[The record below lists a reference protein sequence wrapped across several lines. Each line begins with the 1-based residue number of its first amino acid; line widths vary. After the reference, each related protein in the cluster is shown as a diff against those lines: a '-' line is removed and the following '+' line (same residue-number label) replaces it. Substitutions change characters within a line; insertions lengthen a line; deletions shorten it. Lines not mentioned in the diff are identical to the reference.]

1 MTDKEASANFAANV
15 LRLLAANG
23 KSIYWL
29 MLETGYN
36 ENRIYP
42 ALKGEFKPSVGML
55 ATVAAKLGV
64 SCDDL
69 LAPEM
74 IREKKKKKSSKIPQP
89 LA

>member
-15 LRLLAANG
+15 LRWLASNG

-29 MLETGYN
+29 MQETGYN

-64 SCDDL
+64 TCDDL
-69 LAPEM
+69 LAL
-74 IREKKKKKSSKIPQP
+74 EKKTKKTSKIPQP
-89 LA
+89 AT